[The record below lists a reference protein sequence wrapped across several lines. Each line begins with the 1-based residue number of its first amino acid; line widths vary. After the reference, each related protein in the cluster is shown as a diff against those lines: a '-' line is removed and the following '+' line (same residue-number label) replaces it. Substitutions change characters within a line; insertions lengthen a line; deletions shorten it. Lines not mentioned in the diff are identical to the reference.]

1 MENATE
7 TELVHNWK
15 HKTDTEHNTDNDQ
28 VCRCCY
34 ILLKTHFL
42 QCRKKSR
49 RRRYRCKTCDVKFT
63 NKTELRTHRREKHPQ
78 KWKQEQ
84 LKKIPKVLLED
95 DDDGDDDQDIG
106 YHNTKPELNHEMT
119 KEPNEDENS
128 LVNQL
133 TENQEFLNGMGT
145 SEVSRNESTGLS
157 EDAVEI
163 SFWKTWKSTKKKTR
177 LPGCR

>member
-7 TELVHNWK
+7 TELMRNCEHQ
-15 HKTDTEHNTDNDQ
+15 TDAEQNTDNDQ
-28 VCRCCY
+28 KVCRCCY

-95 DDDGDDDQDIG
+95 DYDDADGDDDQDIG
-106 YHNTKPELNHEMT
+106 SPQHKTRTKP
-119 KEPNEDENS
+119 
-128 LVNQL
+128 
-133 TENQEFLNGMGT
+133 
-145 SEVSRNESTGLS
+145 R
-157 EDAVEI
+157 
-163 SFWKTWKSTKKKTR
+163 R
-177 LPGCR
+177 